1 MQRAAVNEAF
11 DNRCRELDDAKFRL
25 EQHLQQVS
33 GIGWNFG
40 ITGDLCSK
48 KMALSVLGVF
58 VSNQDP
64 GRDFRASLWFRFSSL
79 CFLLGWS

>member
-1 MQRAAVNEAF
+1 MASVQLRSLINSIIHDASEDLRMQRAAVNEAF

-40 ITGDLCSK
+40 ITGDLSSK
-48 KMALSVLGVF
+48 KMA
-58 VSNQDP
+58 
-64 GRDFRASLWFRFSSL
+64 
-79 CFLLGWS
+79 

>member
-40 ITGDLCSK
+40 VTGDLSSK
-48 KMALSVLGVF
+48 KMA
-58 VSNQDP
+58 
-64 GRDFRASLWFRFSSL
+64 
-79 CFLLGWS
+79 